1 MNPSPP
7 SYLTSLLRFSLFL
20 ASNLHLTQA
29 FPSPQPLLW
38 TAAPTRHH
46 RSSRSSHF
54 STNNL
59 FFADAVTEK
68 ESNDVLTTQEP
79 TTPTTPPSK
88 SLANHTHRTLGSQE
102 LLMLPRQYR
111 PKLDRGESFP
121 SMTHVQATVLSAT
134 PSLAAL
140 SQSIE
145 IAMDTHPLLR
155 CHVEGDGEPAERIDL
170 FRMVRKG
177 EPDPC
182 TFVAPPVGTFEAGD
196 VLRVVDAPGEGVDAM
211 ERSWKANFA
220 RDMDDGSWYERR
232 RTGPLWRLTL
242 HRSEGG
248 GEDAPCALVFAA
260 NHAIS
265 DQGSVNVLMDQILAD
280 VVAIEE
286 SGSVTNKAV
295 PQDMPLA
302 MEDSVLGRNSRWADV
317 GLSAITPGT
326 IKYVLD
332 KAAEGFKNPVILP
345 DAKGKSGGGDSLI
358 GAVSTIM
365 GRSAGG
371 ESEGSS
377 QRKSVLQFRS
387 LSKETTSDLLNA
399 CRNHGVSV
407 SNALIAAIALTSTDF
422 IDGGDAKP
430 GKTRNYKVLQSL
442 DMRRFGARLDKC
454 ETVACMAGS
463 NDIML
468 GPLPDRSGETFRT
481 SPESSQCQQLFWNLA
496 REGKDQTKQFVD
508 SDGPVHAVRVFD
520 FAMTISD
527 MNNLVDLTVKS
538 KDSQGRAYS
547 AGVSNVGVYERQK
560 AVRREHDLERG
571 NIKVKHGK
579 YEILDVFFGT
589 PHSRTG
595 CLYIVSAM
603 TVNGS
608 MKLTF
613 HPASPIVDEETNAKF
628 ADAFVELLEKASNAK
643 ASDPSDSGNVL
654 SQMKIP
660 EGSLSIAAAALG
672 IVGLAIH
679 AGAWS
684 EFFSNLAEMK
694 SNVSDPKEFWDAFN
708 FWVFFAVG
716 HPLLQPILWIS
727 DVLHGSPGPLVFD
740 LVPASFLMANIL
752 FIGATAWSKEFRNAL
767 NIAVLSAFLTYVGAG
782 LDGQAG
788 LGDFNLQINDNYQG
802 QVVKGCPT
810 YEQVR
815 QPSMDGFDLEKYQGK
830 WYEQKFHD
838 WTQFKEVYDTTLDIK
853 LTSDKKGW
861 VDDFG
866 VKGPAPESAKLS
878 WDKSPVANGA
888 HYFMFGRVD
897 ENDPPGILRESGFGV
912 EFPNYIV
919 DVKKDP
925 ATGEYTEA
933 IQFQCLERGGVRV
946 FEGINFMSRKP
957 VMSEEELKDMHRR
970 ARAAGMYP
978 YGASEEQ
985 MHTVARR
992 GEDEPKL
999 DNNWQ
1004 QMWHAIGVDKLLELL
1019 AESIEDGGR

>member
-1 MNPSPP
+1 M
-7 SYLTSLLRFSLFL
+7 LT
-20 ASNLHLTQA
+20 N
-29 FPSPQPLLW
+29 
-38 TAAPTRHH
+38 
-46 RSSRSSHF
+46 
-54 STNNL
+54 
-59 FFADAVTEK
+59 
-68 ESNDVLTTQEP
+68 
-79 TTPTTPPSK
+79 
-88 SLANHTHRTLGSQE
+88 THRTLGSQE

-111 PKLDRGESFP
+111 PKLDQGESFP
-121 SMTHVQATVLSAT
+121 SMTHVQVTVLSAT
-134 PSLAAL
+134 PTLDAL
-140 SQSIE
+140 YQSIE
-145 IAMDTHPLLR
+145 IAMDTHPMLR
-155 CHVEGDGEPAERIDL
+155 CHVEGDGEPDERIDL
-170 FRMVRKG
+170 FQMVRKG
-177 EPDPC
+177 EPNPC
-182 TFVAPPVGTFEAGD
+182 TFVAPSVKTFTSRD
-196 VLRVVDAPGEGVDAM
+196 VLRVVDVPGEDLQRL
-211 ERSWKANFA
+211 EDSWKENFA
-220 RDMDDGSWYERR
+220 RDIDDGSWYETCG
-232 RTGPLWRLTL
+232 TGPLWRLTL
-242 HRSEGG
+242 HRLEGG
-248 GEDAPCALVFAA
+248 GKDAPCALIFSA

-286 SGSVTNKAV
+286 SGRVSNKAV
-295 PQDMPLA
+295 VQDMPMA
-302 MEDSVLGRNSRWADV
+302 MEDSVLGLKSRWSDV
-317 GLSAITPGT
+317 EMSAITPGT

-345 DAKGKSGGGDSLI
+345 DANGKSGGGDSLL

-371 ESEGSS
+371 ESEASS

-387 LSKETTSDLLNA
+387 LSKETTSNLLSV
-399 CRNHGVSV
+399 CRSNGVSV
-407 SNALIAAIALTSTDF
+407 SNALIAAVALTSTDF
-422 IDGGDAKP
+422 IDGGDVKP

-442 DMRRFGARLDKC
+442 DMRRFGAQLDKC

-468 GPLPDRSGETFRT
+468 GPLSDRSGETFRS
-481 SPESSQCQQLFWNLA
+481 SPESNKCQEMFWNLA
-496 REGKDQTKQFVD
+496 REGRDQTKQFVD
-508 SDGPVHAVRVFD
+508 SNGPVHAVRVFD

-527 MNNLVDLTVKS
+527 LNNLVDLTVKS

-560 AVRREHDLERG
+560 AVRRENDVERG

-579 YEILDVFFGT
+579 YEVLDVFFGT

-613 HPASPIVDEETNAKF
+613 HPASPIVSEETNSKF

-643 ASDPSDSGNVL
+643 VSDSLETGNLL
-654 SQMKIP
+654 SQIKIP
-660 EGSLSIAAAALG
+660 EGTLSIAAAALG
-672 IVGLAIH
+672 IVGVAIH

-694 SNVSDPKEFWDAFN
+694 ANVADPKDFWDAFN

-957 VMSEEELKDMHRR
+957 VMSEDELKGMHQR

-992 GEDEPKL
+992 GENEPKL